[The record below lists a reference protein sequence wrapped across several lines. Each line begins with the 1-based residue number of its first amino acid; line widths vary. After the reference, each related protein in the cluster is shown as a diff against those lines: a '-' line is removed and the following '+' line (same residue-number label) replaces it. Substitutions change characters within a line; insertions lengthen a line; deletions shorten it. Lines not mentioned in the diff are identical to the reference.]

1 MIEKNKNEKALRIIH
16 KSIVHIKMMIS
27 QEKKI
32 DEIFKYVDEIE
43 YLPLLLLSKDDETK
57 IFEQQLKKISKEFEA
72 PSLWLGYNEK

>member
-1 MIEKNKNEKALRIIH
+1 
-16 KSIVHIKMMIS
+16 MIS